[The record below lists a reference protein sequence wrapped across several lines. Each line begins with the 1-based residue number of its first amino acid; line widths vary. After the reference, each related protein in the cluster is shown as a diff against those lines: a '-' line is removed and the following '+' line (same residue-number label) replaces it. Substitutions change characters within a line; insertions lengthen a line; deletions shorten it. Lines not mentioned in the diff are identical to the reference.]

1 MRICSFWWGNF
12 FFKISTFIFG
22 NFFLAGA
29 SASLNQI
36 FEREEDKI
44 MLRTRLRPLPA
55 GRMEV
60 GTALFIFSIFF
71 IVGIVLLVKINFLAF
86 LPAFSAFIIYDFV
99 YTPLKKRTSFSL
111 FIGAL
116 VGAFVPISGI
126 FAAKDLTSLN
136 FKDFFLPVF
145 LYFYQ
150 LPHTLSLFYVFGDEE
165 WRKAGFK
172 PFTIQD
178 KKLFKFF
185 ILFLLVLAYFFGLII
200 IYRID
205 FFVFVFS
212 LVFAVFGFVRAIYD
226 TRKIFYDLN
235 AFALLVF
242 IFPVIYALIKALKI
256 NIF

>member
-1 MRICSFWWGNF
+1 VWIYSFWWGYF
-12 FFKISTFIFG
+12 FFENNFSFFWG
-22 NFFLAGA
+22 FFLAGA
-29 SASLNQI
+29 GASLNQI

-44 MLRTRLRPLPA
+44 MLRTRLRPLPS
-55 GRMEV
+55 GKMDV
-60 GTALFIFSIFF
+60 ITALFIFFF
-71 IVGIVLLVKINFLAF
+71 LFFAGIVLLIKINIFSFIFAFLAF
-86 LPAFSAFIIYDFV
+86 FIYDFI
-99 YTPLKKRTSFSL
+99 YTPLKKKTSFSL
-111 FIGAL
+111 FVGAL
-116 VGAFVPISGI
+116 VGALVPISGV
-126 FAAKDLTSLN
+126 FTAKDLFSVN
-136 FKDFFLPVF
+136 FYDFLLPIF

-205 FFVFVFS
+205 FFVFALS
-212 LVFAVFGFVRAIYD
+212 LVFAIFGFVRAIYN

-235 AFALLVF
+235 AFALFVF
-242 IFPVIYALIKALKI
+242 VFPVIYAVIKVLKI
-256 NIF
+256 KLF